1 MRYKM
6 LISIKE
12 LVANISL
19 SIVTNF
25 TLKKFQQNNR
35 VRAKG
40 LYLQQQAK
48 TINNVNI
55 IYNQSSKKPI
65 KIYYDL
71 WKPYFTWQKV

>member
-1 MRYKM
+1 M

-71 WKPYFTWQKV
+71 